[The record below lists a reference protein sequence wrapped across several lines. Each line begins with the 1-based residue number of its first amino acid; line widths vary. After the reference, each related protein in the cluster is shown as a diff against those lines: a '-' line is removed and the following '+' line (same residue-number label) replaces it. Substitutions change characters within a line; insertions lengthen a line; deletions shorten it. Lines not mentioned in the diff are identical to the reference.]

1 MLLQGQS
8 LLIVM
13 VSSYFL
19 LLVLSVIVSSFSQI
33 LLKKSAQKD
42 YNSLLQEYLNPNVIL
57 GYGMMVISTV
67 LVILAYR
74 GIEYKNGPVVEALG
88 YILILVLSF
97 IFFRE
102 PITKKKVIGNVL
114 VLLGIAVFY
123 L

>member
-1 MLLQGQS
+1 
-8 LLIVM
+8 M
-13 VSSYFL
+13 VNSYFL

-33 LLKKSAQKD
+33 LLKKSAKKE
-42 YNSLLQEYLNPNVIL
+42 YNSIIQEYLNPYVII
-57 GYGMMVISTV
+57 GYGMMVLSTI

-88 YILILVLSF
+88 YILILFLSY
-97 IFFRE
+97 IFFKE
-102 PITKKKVIGNVL
+102 PITKKKVVGNIL